1 MGRDM
6 TEQDIFD
13 FVCVKLV
20 EQGGPSRGLNS
31 RGQNRCLYRG
41 LNGRKCAA
49 GHFIPDERYV
59 PEIENR
65 NIRTLSSRLLEEVQP
80 HVKFLAKLQRLHD
93 WSLGGTD
100 EEWFAA
106 WTPTML
112 ELASARGLSAQK
124 LMDAL
129 EAR

>member
-20 EQGGPSRGLNS
+20 EQGGPSRGLR
-31 RGQNRCLYRG
+31 RGQLTCLYRG
-41 LNGRKCAA
+41 PNGRKCAA
-49 GHFIPDERYV
+49 GHFIPEKRYV
-59 PEIENR
+59 PEIEGR
-65 NIRTLSSRLLEEVQP
+65 NLQKVMDRLPEEVQP
-80 HVKFLAKLQRLHD
+80 HMVFLAKLQRIHD
-93 WSLGGTD
+93 WHPGGGD